1 MRDEWD
7 GFDLLRN
14 GINLL
19 TTRVRGRKARGTR
32 TRREKRRARGEKA
45 M

>member
-1 MRDEWD
+1 MCDEWD

-32 TRREKRRARGEKA
+32 MRREKRRARGEKA
-45 M
+45 I

>member
-1 MRDEWD
+1 VHNEWD

-14 GINLL
+14 GIDLL

-32 TRREKRRARGEKA
+32 MRREKRRACGEKV

>member
-1 MRDEWD
+1 MRDKWD

-14 GINLL
+14 GIDLL
-19 TTRVRGRKARGTR
+19 TTR
-32 TRREKRRARGEKA
+32 TRREKRRACGEKA

>member
-1 MRDEWD
+1 VCDEWD

-14 GINLL
+14 GIDLL
-19 TTRVRGRKARGTR
+19 TMRVRGRKARGMR
-32 TRREKRRARGEKA
+32 TRREKRRACGEKV